1 MSGDT
6 ADAGSPLF
14 DQLVEA
20 SGLAAVVAPFTV
32 SRLLVR
38 ADVRPETLT
47 PQELTRALPE
57 LESGIAVYLRGD
69 ELDRA
74 LSAVRALAA

>member
-1 MSGDT
+1 MSAESTFFAQVVG
-6 ADAGSPLF
+6 
-14 DQLVEA
+14 A
-20 SGLAAVVAPFTV
+20 SRLNAMVAPFTV

-47 PQELTRALPE
+47 PQELKRALPE
-57 LESGIAVYLRGD
+57 LESGLAVYLRGD